1 MAIRIERDEPQMP
14 RPDDNNNNDNRGG
27 GGNILM
33 KVLPFLLMIF
43 FKRPKLAIGLLVIGG
58 GLYYLGFFDGFL
70 APAQED
76 YPTDQ
81 LEFSTGADYDEV
93 KYDKTRVFPALAS
106 DHKNRFP
113 SSTSLL
119 QYAPPRLNQGRQ
131 GSCVGW
137 ASAYA
142 ARSILHSRQTG
153 QDPQSS
159 AFSPAFLYN
168 QIALTNCQGAYLM
181 DAMEKMKGVGSLPF
195 REFSYN
201 ENSCS
206 KSPSSSQRSDASNYK
221 IRGYNRLSKGG
232 YNYKVD
238 IEGIRQNIAQGA
250 PVVIGM
256 QVGGTFMT
264 RMYGKSDWRP
274 TNGDR
279 SLRGFSG
286 HAMTVIGY
294 DDNRNGGSFEIMN
307 SWGKQWGDDGVAWVT
322 YRDFEYFV
330 KEAYGLSP
338 MGKASVDENK
348 LAVKFGI
355 IDKESRRNIPL
366 KRIKSNVY
374 RTQIA
379 KEQRFKLEV
388 TNSIACNIYI
398 VTEELDGSS
407 TVLFPYEKYSP
418 YCGIVGTRLFPNE
431 QSLYP
436 DQDGNLDRF
445 AIIVTKEE
453 IDITKVNRDIA
464 SSRQSTF
471 QGKILDALGS
481 QHVERLAF
489 NDGTGT
495 IDFEGDLKGKNAVS
509 IVIEVSK

>member
-14 RPDDNNNNDNRGG
+14 RPDNNNNDNRGG
-27 GGNILM
+27 GGSNILT
-33 KVLPFLLMIF
+33 KLLPFLLMIF
-43 FKRPKLAIGLLVIGG
+43 FKKPKLGIAILLIGG
-58 GLYYLGFFDGFL
+58 GLYYFGALDGFI
-70 APAQED
+70 APEQSQSE
-76 YPTDQ
+76 
-81 LEFSTGADYDEV
+81 LSTGSPYDEQ
-93 KYDKTRVFPALAS
+93 KYDETNVFAALAS
-106 DHKNRFP
+106 DHKNSFP
-113 SSTSLL
+113 SQMSLL

-137 ASAYA
+137 ASAYS
-142 ARSILHSRQTG
+142 ARSILHARATG
-153 QDPQSS
+153 EDPQSA

-181 DAMEKMKGVGSLPF
+181 EALENMKGVGSLPF
-195 REFSYN
+195 REFTYN
-201 ENSCS
+201 ETSCS
-206 KSPSSSQRSDASNYK
+206 TSPNSSQKRDASSYK

-264 RMYGKSDWRP
+264 RMYGKADWKPTSSDK
-274 TNGDR
+274 

-286 HAMTVIGY
+286 HAMSVIGY
-294 DDNRNGGSFEIMN
+294 DDNRNGGSFQIMN
-307 SWGKQWGDDGVAWVT
+307 SWGDQWGDDGVAWVS
-322 YRDFEYFV
+322 YRDFEFFV

-355 IDKESRRNIPL
+355 IDKESRKNIPL
-366 KRIKSNVY
+366 KRIKSNIY

-379 KEQRFKLEV
+379 KDQRFKLEV
-388 TNSIACNIYI
+388 TNSLACNIYI

-453 IDITKVNRDIA
+453 IDINDVNKGIGN
-464 SSRQSTF
+464 SSKSTF
-471 QGKILDALGS
+471 QGKILEALGT
-481 QHVERLAF
+481 QHIESLSF

-509 IVIEVSK
+509 IIIEVSK

>member
-14 RPDDNNNNDNRGG
+14 RPDNNNDNRGG
-27 GGNILM
+27 GGGNILT
-33 KVLPFLLMIF
+33 KLLPFLLMIF
-43 FKRPKLAIGLLVIGG
+43 FKNPKLGIAILVIGG
-58 GLYYLGFFDGFL
+58 GLYYFGAFDGFI
-70 APAQED
+70 APESTQS
-76 YPTDQ
+76 
-81 LEFSTGADYDEV
+81 EFSTGTPYDEER
-93 KYDKTRVFPALAS
+93 YDQTNVFPALAS
-106 DHKNRFP
+106 DHKNSFP
-113 SSTSLL
+113 SQMSLL

-137 ASAYA
+137 ASAYS
-142 ARSILHSRQTG
+142 ARSILHARATG
-153 QDPQSS
+153 EDPQSA

-168 QIALTNCQGAYLM
+168 QIALSGCQGAYLM
-181 DAMEKMKGVGSLPF
+181 EALENMKGVGSLPF
-195 REFSYN
+195 REFKYN
-201 ENSCS
+201 ETSCS
-206 KSPSSSQRSDASNYK
+206 NSPNTSQKRDASAYK

-264 RMYGKSDWRP
+264 RMYGKSDWKP
-274 TNGDR
+274 TSSDR

-294 DDNRNGGSFEIMN
+294 DDSRNGGSFQIMN
-307 SWGKQWGDDGVAWVT
+307 SWGPQWGDNGVCWVT
-322 YRDFEYFV
+322 YSDFEFFV

-366 KRIKSNVY
+366 KRVNSNIY

-379 KEQRFKLEV
+379 KDQRFKLEV

-453 IDITKVNRDIA
+453 IDINKVNSNIA
-464 SSRQSTF
+464 SSRKATF
-471 QGKILDALGS
+471 QGKILEALGS
-481 QHVERLAF
+481 QHIEKLAF

-495 IDFEGDLKGKNAVS
+495 IDFEGDLEGKNAVS

>member
-14 RPDDNNNNDNRGG
+14 HPDDNNNNNDNRGG
-27 GGNILM
+27 DGSNILM
-33 KVLPFLLMIF
+33 KLLPFLAMIF
-43 FKRPKLAIGLLVIGG
+43 FKKPKLAIGILLIGG
-58 GLYYLGFFDGFL
+58 VLYYLGALDGFL
-70 APAQED
+70 PAEQQQSE
-76 YPTDQ
+76 
-81 LEFSTGADYDEV
+81 LITGADYDEV
-93 KYDKTRVFPALAS
+93 RYDATNVFPALAS
-106 DHKNRFP
+106 NHKNSFP
-113 SSTSLL
+113 SEMSLL

-137 ASAYA
+137 ASAYS
-142 ARSILHSRQTG
+142 ARSILHARATG
-153 QDPQSS
+153 ENPQSA

-181 DAMEKMKGVGSLPF
+181 EALENMKSVGSLPF
-195 REFSYN
+195 REFTYN
-201 ENSCS
+201 ETSCS
-206 KSPSSSQRSDASNYK
+206 NSPNSSQKSDASSYK

-238 IEGIRQNIAQGA
+238 MAGIRQNIAQGA

-256 QVGGTFMT
+256 QVGGSFMT
-264 RMYGKSDWRP
+264 RMYGQSDWKP
-274 TNGDR
+274 TNSDK

-286 HAMTVIGY
+286 HAMSVIGY
-294 DDNRNGGSFEIMN
+294 DDNRNGGSFQIMN
-307 SWGKQWGDDGVAWVT
+307 SWGNQWGDKGVAWVK
-322 YRDFEYFV
+322 YGDFEYFV

-348 LAVKFGI
+348 MAVKFGI

-366 KRIKSNVY
+366 KRVKSNIY
-374 RTQIA
+374 RTEVG
-379 KEQRFKLEV
+379 KGQRFKLEV
-388 TNSIACNIYI
+388 TNSLACNIYI
-398 VTEELDGSS
+398 VTEETDKSS

-436 DQDGNLDRF
+436 DDDGNLDRF

-453 IDITKVNRDIA
+453 IDITKVNRDI
-464 SSRQSTF
+464 SNSRQATF

-481 QHVERLAF
+481 QHVQKLAF

>member
-14 RPDDNNNNDNRGG
+14 RPDNNNNNRGG
-27 GGNILM
+27 GNLLN
-33 KVLPFLLMIF
+33 KLLPFLLMIF
-43 FKRPKLAIGLLVIGG
+43 LKRPKLGIAILVIGG
-58 GLYYLGFFDGFL
+58 GLYYIGAFDTVL
-70 APAQED
+70 ALQD
-76 YPTDQ
+76 DSTDQ
-81 LEFSTGADYDEV
+81 PALSTGADYDEQ
-93 KYDKTRVFPALAS
+93 KYDQTRVFPALAS
-106 DHKNRFP
+106 NHKNNFP
-113 SSTSLL
+113 NSVSLL
-119 QYAPPRLNQGRQ
+119 EYAPPRSNQGRQ

-142 ARSILHSRQTG
+142 ARSILHARTTG
-153 QDPQSS
+153 QNPQNA

-168 QIALTNCQGAYLM
+168 QIALSNCQGAYLM
-181 DAMEKMKGVGSLPF
+181 EALENMKNVGSLPF
-195 REFSYN
+195 REFKYN
-201 ENSCS
+201 ETSCS
-206 KSPSSSQRSDASNYK
+206 NTPNSSQKRDASAYK

-264 RMYGKSDWRP
+264 RMYGKSDWKP
-274 TNGDR
+274 TSSDR

-286 HAMTVIGY
+286 HAMAVIGY
-294 DDNRNGGSFEIMN
+294 DDNRNGGSFQIMN
-307 SWGKQWGDDGVAWVT
+307 SWGNQWGDNGVAWVT
-322 YRDFEYFV
+322 YRDFEFFV

-338 MGKASVDENK
+338 MEKTTVDENK

-355 IDKESRRNIPL
+355 IDKESRKNIPL
-366 KRIKSNVY
+366 KRVNSNVY
-374 RTQIA
+374 RTKIA

-388 TNSIACNIYI
+388 SNSIACNIYI
-398 VTEELDGSS
+398 ITEELDGSS

-453 IDITKVNRDIA
+453 IDINQVNKNIA
-464 SSRQSTF
+464 NSNQATF
-471 QGKILDALGS
+471 QSKILAALGS
-481 QHVERLAF
+481 QHIEKLAF
-489 NDGTGT
+489 KDGTGT
-495 IDFEGDLKGKNAVS
+495 IDFEGDLDGKNAVS
-509 IVIEVSK
+509 IVIEVAK

>member
-14 RPDDNNNNDNRGG
+14 RPDNNNNRG
-27 GGNILM
+27 GGNILS
-33 KVLPFLLMIF
+33 KLLPILLMIF
-43 FKRPKLAIGLLVIGG
+43 VKNPKLGIAILIIGG
-58 GLYYLGFFDGFL
+58 GLYFSGALDSFL
-70 APAQED
+70 PSEQSQTE
-76 YPTDQ
+76 
-81 LEFSTGADYDEV
+81 LSTGSPYDEQ
-93 KYDKTRVFPALAS
+93 KYDQTNVFAALAS
-106 DHKNRFP
+106 GHKNNLP
-113 SSTSLL
+113 SQFSLL
-119 QYAPPRLNQGRQ
+119 EYAPPRKNQGRQ

-142 ARSILHSRQTG
+142 ARSILHARASG
-153 QDPQSS
+153 ENPENA
-159 AFSPAFLYN
+159 AFSPSFLYN
-168 QIALTNCQGAYLM
+168 QIALSNCQGAYLM
-181 DAMEKMKGVGSLPF
+181 DAMENMKSVGSLPYQDF
-195 REFSYN
+195 TYTES
-201 ENSCS
+201 SCS
-206 KSPSSSQRSDASNYK
+206 KSPNSTEKSAASTYK

-232 YNYKVD
+232 ANYKVD
-238 IEGIRQNIAQGA
+238 MEAIRQNIAQGA

-264 RMYGKSDWRP
+264 RMYGKEEWRATNSDK
-274 TNGDR
+274 

-294 DDNRNGGSFEIMN
+294 DDNRNGGAFQIMN
-307 SWGKQWGDDGVAWVT
+307 SWGEQWGKNGVAWVN
-322 YRDFEYFV
+322 YSDFDFFV

-338 MGKASVDENK
+338 MGKASADDNK

-366 KRIKSNVY
+366 KRIESNIY
-374 RTQIA
+374 RTKIA

-453 IDITKVNRDIA
+453 IDIAKVNQAITN
-464 SSRQSTF
+464 SRSGTF
-471 QGKILDALGS
+471 QKKIFEALGS
-481 QHVERLAF
+481 QHIEQLAF
-489 NDGTGT
+489 NDGAGT
-495 IDFEGDLKGKNAVS
+495 IDFEGKLDGKNAVS